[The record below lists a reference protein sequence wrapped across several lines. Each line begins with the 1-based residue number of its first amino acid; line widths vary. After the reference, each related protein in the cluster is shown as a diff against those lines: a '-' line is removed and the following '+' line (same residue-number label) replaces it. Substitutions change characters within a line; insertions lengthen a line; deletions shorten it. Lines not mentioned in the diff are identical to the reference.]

1 MLRNFYFSIVAF
13 LFIGASAIAQN
24 TNGAIKVL
32 LKDKT
37 TGESIPFANVVALQN
52 GIQVG
57 VGTTDM
63 DGYAMIK
70 PLAPGKYDIKGVYVG
85 YKPTELKGINV
96 SEGNTK
102 AVTLDLNN
110 DGGVTTDVVEI
121 VAYQEPLIDGEMKS
135 GGTVTREEYQNMA
148 TKNINSVAATTAGV
162 FQADEGAAL
171 NVRGGRSNN
180 TTYFVDGVKVIGGN
194 GVPQQ
199 GVEQI
204 QVITGGLPASYGDAT
219 SGVISITTRGPQ
231 SKYFGGVE
239 LISSQLTDKYGYN
252 SVGFSLGGPIYMKK
266 DSAGNK
272 TPIVGFF
279 LSGQGNYEKDPSPSY
294 NKVWQLTDAKQ
305 AEVEAKPLVLSPS
318 GKGFLNALQFVT
330 KEDMVQT
337 AARANVAS
345 RSIQLNGKLDFKVTP
360 NTNLT
365 LGGALDYYNR
375 HDYIYHI
382 HYLIHK
388 IILKL

>member
-1 MLRNFYFSIVAF
+1 M
-13 LFIGASAIAQN
+13 
-24 TNGAIKVL
+24 
-32 LKDKT
+32 
-37 TGESIPFANVVALQN
+37 QN
-52 GIQVG
+52 GVQVG

-219 SGVISITTRGPQ
+219 SGVIVPPDFI
-231 SKYFGGVE
+231 
-239 LISSQLTDKYGYN
+239 
-252 SVGFSLGGPIYMKK
+252 
-266 DSAGNK
+266 
-272 TPIVGFF
+272 
-279 LSGQGNYEKDPSPSY
+279 SPSI
-294 NKVWQLTDAKQ
+294 
-305 AEVEAKPLVLSPS
+305 
-318 GKGFLNALQFVT
+318 KG
-330 KEDMVQT
+330 
-337 AARANVAS
+337 S
-345 RSIQLNGKLDFKVTP
+345 
-360 NTNLT
+360 
-365 LGGALDYYNR
+365 
-375 HDYIYHI
+375 
-382 HYLIHK
+382 
-388 IILKL
+388 